1 MKKKLEKEVLKNRHI
16 VEDMDSKIKG
26 IREEGI
32 AREEFEKMVGKK
44 DREIMEVKEEYE
56 KKLRRIRE

>member
-16 VEDMDSKIKG
+16 VEDMDSKIKS

-44 DREIMEVKEEYE
+44 DKEIMEVKEEYE